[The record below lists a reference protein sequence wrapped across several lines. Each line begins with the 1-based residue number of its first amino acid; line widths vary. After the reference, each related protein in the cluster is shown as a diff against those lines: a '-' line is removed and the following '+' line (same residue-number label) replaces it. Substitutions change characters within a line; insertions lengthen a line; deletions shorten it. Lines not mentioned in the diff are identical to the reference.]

1 MTTPFAAGLQN
12 TLVPPVAYSSGT
24 LEARGNTIPLD
35 GVGGDL
41 VDVVVNGSNAVLYA
55 ADVSGHGLR
64 AGVLMGMIKSAAR
77 FGLLLEQPLPKLLE
91 AINAILPALKEPSM
105 FATLGALAFDGS
117 NFAEYISAGHPPLLH
132 YRRRAGDVIR
142 HSISQFPLGLFP
154 NTVYR
159 SRRIRYDPGDVFALI
174 TDGMVETG
182 EDPDPDLALDRL
194 SRTLCDHPDAPLQEI
209 LDAAF
214 AQAALDGA
222 PRDDRSLL
230 LVRMAA
236 SPAAS
241 CQPPLPLED
250 QEARWRHFLDELED
264 ELAHESAANASIAD

>member
-1 MTTPFAAGLQN
+1 MTTPFAAGLQK
-12 TLVPPVAYSSGT
+12 TLVPPVAYSSDA
-24 LEARGNTIPLD
+24 LEARGHTIPLD

-41 VDVVVNGSNAVLYA
+41 VDIVVNGSNAVIYV

-64 AGVLMGMIKSAAR
+64 AGVLMGMIKSATR

-91 AINAILPALKEPSM
+91 AVNAILPALKEPSM
-105 FATLGALAFDGS
+105 YATLGALAFDGS

-132 YRRRAGDVIR
+132 YRRRTGDVIR

-159 SRRIRYDPGDVFALI
+159 SRRFRYDPGDVFAVS

-194 SRTLCDHPDAPLQEI
+194 GRTLRDHCNAPLEEI
-209 LDAAF
+209 LDTAF
-214 AQAALDGA
+214 AQTTVDGA

-236 SPAAS
+236 SHATS
-241 CQPPLPLED
+241 CQPPLPLQA
-250 QEARWRHFLDELED
+250 QEERWRRFLDELED
-264 ELAHESAANASIAD
+264 ELARESAPHASLAD